1 MIKDII
7 QNIKITAQTDKATA
21 KLNQMKA
28 TMNTIP
34 KQIQLK
40 TQNYNKAIDS
50 MKTLMLSLAAIATTA
65 ISVIRKGFLGL
76 AEQQQSIKRLNTAIQ
91 ITGTQATLS
100 ATALWDYFQTLQSGT
115 GQAAD
120 ELATIASKFVSAG
133 IASQSMVRQYT
144 NAAVG
149 LAQQT
154 GKSVDEVSDK
164 LIRAI
169 QGQTKGLKQF
179 GIATNTGATAQ
190 QLLNE
195 ALRRGSI
202 AFNNIDTNSATRS
215 MMIFRQSFNN
225 MLQGFAQKFLP
236 AISSMINFIAKNLN
250 VIGNI
255 LLGAAIFGTMKSI
268 YNIAKAIY
276 ALTLGQGAALV
287 RQIKTKLQLSA
298 IDIERL
304 QLLAAQG
311 LITSN
316 QQKAL
321 ERQLITQELYNK
333 LLNGTISL
341 SSTLSSIF
349 SKSNIILAAATVA
362 LTLILNNWTKI
373 KQKITGVSQQ
383 QRKLWASSAQLLGNQ
398 ISQMA
403 ELIGQIKWYA
413 NQQKLTN
420 EQINHRNELIKTYN
434 NSYAQKYGGN
444 LLNQK
449 NLITD
454 IGQAAKN
461 LTLTLKK
468 LTQQKIKQAL
478 IESKTDVF
486 VKYAQNIIKAQQ
498 LANKYKQQLSAITQ
512 GLYCEES
519 EAQKSSWDTKTK
531 YLQLKI
537 NQQQKIIAKW
547 KGKIQKQFQDIVKIT
562 SQFAVQ
568 VPSIT
573 GGTGTGKGK
582 GETPK
587 PIKIPTPI
595 VDTSMLQYFKSLLAG
610 AQITKN
616 VTAQTQSLKRII
628 GQLTLQQR
636 NYIINTSD
644 SDKETIKYRK
654 TIQDMTNDINTYKNK
669 LIELNAVPAVTDPF
683 TGPALQ
689 DIQVSPIQ
697 QWMSQFTTKAWQ
709 TSTMLQMAWVNVF
722 DSIAVAWD
730 GLASKIGSGFAA
742 VIMQGQSFSKA
753 MKNIFKDFAS
763 AIIAQ
768 ISKIIVKLIVALTLK
783 NLLGGFIGGIFGGGS
798 STATLSGNLLDT
810 YNLASIGKG
819 SKTSSSNSIISIST
833 SNLLYSGKNNL
844 INKLDEVITAVSNI
858 QPVQT
863 QIIDLPTLATAN
875 KIGNAMILQGV

>member
-34 KQIQLK
+34 KQIQIK
-40 TQNYNKAIDS
+40 TQNYNKVIDS
-50 MKTLMLSLAAIATTA
+50 MKNSMLSLAAIATAA

-100 ATALWDYFQTLQSGT
+100 STALFNYFQTLQSGI
-115 GQAAD
+115 GQSAD

-144 NAAVG
+144 NATIG

-154 GKSVDEVSDK
+154 GKSIDEVSDK

-255 LLGAAIFGTMKSI
+255 LLGAAIFSAMKSI

-276 ALTLGQGAALV
+276 AVTLGQGAALV

-333 LLNGTISL
+333 KLNGTISL

-349 SKSNIILAAATVA
+349 SKSNIILAATTIA
-362 LTLILNNWTKI
+362 LTLILSNWTKI
-373 KQKITGVSQQ
+373 KQKITGVTEQTRRHNEAIADATNEYINYKSKLDSTVYSLQQLYGKQKLSNIEIDKKKSLINDLNSQFGSMLTSAIDYNDTLQTMRSKLSNVNTQLQDQKRLLIDTSIYEANKQSIQ
-383 QRKLWASSAQLLGNQ
+383 QLVSKLTKLQKKRSDIFSAAALRRQLQNPQTKKSIIELNQQILNSQNELNKSLQYQNELYAKIYKTLLGQQLLPGVK
-398 ISQMA
+398 SQTA
-403 ELIGQIKWYA
+403 SLID
-413 NQQKLTN
+413 
-420 EQINHRNELIKTYN
+420 LIK
-434 NSYAQKYGGN
+434 AR
-444 LLNQK
+444 
-449 NLITD
+449 
-454 IGQAAKN
+454 
-461 LTLTLKK
+461 
-468 LTQQKIKQAL
+468 
-478 IESKTDVF
+478 
-486 VKYAQNIIKAQQ
+486 
-498 LANKYKQQLSAITQ
+498 
-512 GLYCEES
+512 
-519 EAQKSSWDTKTK
+519 
-531 YLQLKI
+531 
-537 NQQQKIIAKW
+537 
-547 KGKIQKQFQDIVKIT
+547 
-562 SQFAVQ
+562 
-568 VPSIT
+568 
-573 GGTGTGKGK
+573 
-582 GETPK
+582 
-587 PIKIPTPI
+587 
-595 VDTSMLQYFKSLLAG
+595 LQY
-610 AQITKN
+610 Q
-616 VTAQTQSLKRII
+616 RII
-628 GQLTLQQR
+628 GNQAGIYRQINNLQ
-636 NYIINTSD
+636 NEYKKSIDAVTGS
-644 SDKETIKYRK
+644 
-654 TIQDMTNDINTYKNK
+654 TIQDNIKKLQLAGTIAKLRKQQQLLNSEVGPKQLEYK
-669 LIELNAVPAVTDPF
+669 LQPSQVTDPLN
-683 TGPALQ
+683 GSALQ
-689 DIQVSPIQ
+689 NIQLSPIQ
-697 QWMSQFTTKAWQ
+697 QWMSQFATKAWQ

-783 NLLGGFIGGIFGGGS
+783 TLLGGFIGGIFGGGS

-810 YNLASIGKG
+810 YNLASIGKSG
-819 SKTSSSNSIISIST
+819 KTSSSNSIISIST